1 MLRLYHI
8 VIYQS
13 RTRERDTSVV
23 GHHYNQNIILSL
35 YIKLSVRPSVL
46 SQMFFASHDCT
57 TAADHFSQKLG
68 RDLSNNIHWTLYI
81 NVKYFRETGT
91 ASMP

>member
-57 TAADHFSQKLG
+57 TAADHFSQKLEC
-68 RDLSNNIHWTLYI
+68 DLTDNIH
-81 NVKYFRETGT
+81 
-91 ASMP
+91 